1 MSDLIFFVS
10 GCFVVGQFS
19 IFFCWRLLS
28 TRLLPAR
35 LTAHRARFRA
45 CTDAK
50 AAQNASLGSGRIR
63 RERKARQ
70 WAGGGASICRPRPR
84 NDLRKRERESR
95 SASEGEAGREGVLA
109 WPSRAP
115 KGERIPSHAASRP
128 RRSLIATSAAVVPSG
143 PRRGRPQ
150 GRLRGQAG
158 GLRDPV
164 DSGKELANR
173 KKKSSE
179 GSSERLLRVDHRR
192 NFTLTFPSLF
202 PHLFPP
208 SSSHFRYLFFF
219 FSLFFS
225 RFSSGPFAPF
235 PSEL

>member
-164 DSGKELANR
+164 DSGKGRANVSCGSTTVETSLSPSPL
-173 KKKSSE
+173 SSHTYSPPPLLTFVISFFSSPSFFPDSVQAPSPPFLPNSSR
-179 GSSERLLRVDHRR
+179 GSER
-192 NFTLTFPSLF
+192 
-202 PHLFPP
+202 
-208 SSSHFRYLFFF
+208 
-219 FSLFFS
+219 
-225 RFSSGPFAPF
+225 
-235 PSEL
+235 EK